1 MNRCLLGI
9 CFLALLLPLVA
20 SGDQR
25 PDNLLLVANQMEHSV
40 VLVDPLSKQVLGTVG
55 VDINGHEVVLPQLE
69 MEKAFVR

>member
-1 MNRCLLGI
+1 
-9 CFLALLLPLVA
+9 
-20 SGDQR
+20 
-25 PDNLLLVANQMEHSV
+25 MEHSV